1 MAEKAWHEESFP
13 EIASYILA
21 IDQGTTGTRAILYNG
36 AGQAVSQAYQE
47 LRQYYPKPGW
57 VEHDPAEIW
66 RSTLKVVSEALSRGR
81 ISANRIAAIGITNQ
95 RETAIFWDRRT
106 GRPLHRAVVWQ
117 DRRTSEICRS
127 LKAHEPE
134 VRRTTG
140 LVLDPYFS
148 GTKIAWLI
156 RHAPSVSRAA
166 LSGRAVFGTP
176 DSWLLWNLTGGRMHA
191 TDFTNASRTLLLDL
205 KTLRW
210 SERMKK
216 LFGVPEEM
224 LPRPLP
230 SAGKFGV
237 TARVGPLPAGIP
249 ITGIAG
255 DQQAALFGQGC
266 VQPGQAK
273 NTYGT
278 GCFLLMQTGRK
289 IIHSKHGLI
298 TTVACDGAGKPSYAL
313 EGSVFIAG
321 AAIQWLRDGLRMIR
335 NAAESEALARSVP
348 DTGGVFLVPAF
359 VGLGA
364 PYWNPAAR
372 GLICGLTRG
381 TTRAHLARA
390 ALESIA
396 YQSQELMEAMQ
407 RDSRVRL
414 SSLKVDGG
422 AVKNALL
429 LQMQAD
435 LCGVPVVR
443 PKNIE
448 TTALGAAQLAGLGC
462 GFWNGQDLSRM
473 RRPDRTFRPGWDPA
487 RRKDA
492 IAGWKQA
499 VRRAL

>member
-1 MAEKAWHEESFP
+1 MKIGARINPGTEKM
-13 EIASYILA
+13 ILA
-21 IDQGTTGTRAILYNG
+21 IDQGTTGTRAILYDRPG
-36 AGQAVSQAYQE
+36 RIVSQSYQE
-47 LRQYYPKPGW
+47 LRQHYPKPGW
-57 VEHDPAEIW
+57 VEHNPEEIW
-66 RSTLKVVSEALSRGR
+66 SSTLKVISQALRRGG
-81 ISANRIAAIGITNQ
+81 ISARRIAAIGITNQ
-95 RETAIFWDRRT
+95 RETAILWDRRT
-106 GRPLHRAVVWQ
+106 GRPLHRAIVWQ
-117 DRRTSEICRS
+117 DRRTSEICRD
-127 LKAHEPE
+127 LKVHEPE

-156 RHAPSVSRAA
+156 RHAPAVSRAVR
-166 LSGRAVFGTP
+166 SGRAAFGTP
-176 DSWLLWNLTGGRMHA
+176 DSWLLWNLTGGRVHA

-210 SERMKK
+210 SDRMLR
-216 LFGVPEEM
+216 LFGIPKSL
-224 LPRPLP
+224 LPQPLP
-230 SAGKFGV
+230 SAGNFGV

-266 VQPGQAK
+266 VRRGQVK

-289 IIHSKHGLI
+289 IIHSHHGLI
-298 TTVACDGAGKPSYAL
+298 TTVACGAGGRPSYAL
-313 EGSVFIAG
+313 EGSVFIGG
-321 AAIQWLRDGLRMIR
+321 AVIQWLRDGLKILK
-335 NAAESEALARSVP
+335 NAAESEVLARSVP
-348 DTGGVFLVPAF
+348 DSGGVFLVPAF

-364 PYWNPAAR
+364 PYWDPEAR

-396 YQSQELMEAMQ
+396 FQSQELLHAMEQ
-407 RDSRVRL
+407 DSRTRL
-414 SSLKVDGG
+414 RVLQVDGG
-422 AVKNALL
+422 AVKNNLL
-429 LQMQAD
+429 MQIQAD
-435 LCGVPVVR
+435 LSGLPVVR

-462 GFWNGQDLSRM
+462 GLWNGKDLSRM
-473 RRPDRTFRPGWDPA
+473 RRADRTFRPRWKPA
-487 RRKDA
+487 WRSEA
-492 IAGWKQA
+492 LAGWKEA